1 MDAVET
7 VEVGLGS
14 IGRVKILK
22 ALTEEP
28 RMLTIYALQKK
39 THLKREDIKRN
50 LRDLKSIGWVVESKL
65 ANSVYSLNRDNEYIH
80 HLTTFFMNV
89 GYVEEK
95 AY

>member
-1 MDAVET
+1 MNAVET

-50 LRDLKSIGWVVESKL
+50 LRDLKSIAWVNENKL
-65 ANSVYSLNRDNEYIH
+65 ANSVYSLNRDNEYIN
-80 HLTTFFMNV
+80 HLTTFFRNI
-89 GYVEEK
+89 GY
-95 AY
+95 A

>member
-1 MDAVET
+1 MNAVET
-7 VEVGLGS
+7 IEVGLGS

-28 RMLTIYALQKK
+28 RMLTVYALQKK

-50 LRDLKSIGWVVESKL
+50 LRDLKSIGWVNESRL

-80 HLTTFFMNV
+80 HLTTFFLNV
-89 GYVEEK
+89 GYVEEHI
-95 AY
+95 Y

>member
-1 MDAVET
+1 MNATET

-50 LRDLKSIGWVVESKL
+50 LRDLKSIDWVNESRL
-65 ANSVYSLNRDNEYIH
+65 ANSVFSLNRDNEYVR
-80 HLTTFFMNV
+80 HLTTFFLNV
-89 GYVEEK
+89 GYVEEHV
-95 AY
+95 Y